1 MDYIVTIY
9 SDRMYNLESN
19 IKDVIDKTSYSF
31 NRARLSA
38 YNLAFLKEC
47 DPISYA
53 LKYGDK
59 SIYNIIKDKY
69 KMDTYHTNSAVNE
82 GVGAFKSQIE
92 LNKLYKKQKE
102 EEIKA
107 VEAKLKEET
116 KKLEKY
122 IILRDNLIIYRQE
135 LKKNGKVRKLKTGF
149 PNISCNSYTITV
161 RTFKNKKQRS
171 CKASAFISKEYGI
184 YSFEY
189 NYLNPKIKYLKS
201 KISKLT
207 YRLNNTKTKL
217 KNLDKIKHIHFNKKS
232 KYNSYLISGR
242 SDGAYRNFVFK
253 STPYEKDN
261 YFYFDIDTSFPGGFS
276 YTFKDILFKYRG
288 KELYEALKHKYP
300 IAIGFIKKKD
310 GEGRNYY
317 QFKVTFNLG
326 ETSNLNTNKSN
337 GIVGMDFNYGFLA
350 ISDVDSK
357 GNMVNNFTVP
367 YEITSN
373 SKQNTLNL
381 RYALNKIGEYVKR
394 KGKTLVIEDLDTSKS
409 KMKSTYRDSK
419 LNKVFHTF
427 PYEKYMEISK
437 YTGIKYG
444 FDVIFVSPK
453 YTSIIG
459 LLKYSYKM
467 KLNSHIAA
475 SFVIAR
481 RGLSIQEKVPF
492 CYKHLIPED
501 IKYKHNWAK
510 WNKLNSINKFN
521 IKELQKKDKKNKEY
535 KNYKNTVTL
544 YNGNEKTHYLT
555 KEDVK
560 ERMLYSYAI
569 KKEKEKQEKLDKI
582 LLF

>member
-9 SDRMYNLESN
+9 SDRMYNLEPD
-19 IKDVIDKTSYSF
+19 IRDTIDKTSYSF
-31 NRARLSA
+31 NRAKLSA

-47 DPISYA
+47 APISYA

-69 KMDTYHTNSAVNE
+69 EMDTYHTNSAVNE

-107 VEAKLKEET
+107 VKIKIKEET

-122 IILRDNLIIYRQE
+122 IILRDNLNLYRCE

-149 PNISCNSYTITV
+149 PNISCNGYKITV
-161 RTFKNKKQRS
+161 RTFNKKRIVS
-171 CKASAFISKEYGI
+171 TNYGL

-201 KISKLT
+201 KISNLI

-232 KYNSYLISGR
+232 KYNNYLISGR

-253 STPYEKDN
+253 ATPHEKDN
-261 YFYFDIDTSFPGGFS
+261 YFYFNIDAFFPNGFN
-276 YTFKDILFKYRG
+276 YTFKDIPFKYRG
-288 KELYEALKHKYP
+288 RELANALNCKSS

-310 GEGRNYY
+310 GEGKEYY

-326 ETSNLNTNKSN
+326 ETSLLNKSKSN
-337 GIVGMDFNYGFLA
+337 GIVGIDFNYGFLA
-350 ISDVDSK
+350 ISDIDSK

-367 YEITSN
+367 YEITDD
-373 SKQNTLNL
+373 SKQNELNL
-381 RYALNKIGEYVKR
+381 RYALNKVGEYVKH
-394 KGKTLVIEDLDTSKS
+394 KNKMLVIEDLDTSKS
-409 KMKSTYRDSK
+409 KMKSTYRDPK
-419 LNKVFHTF
+419 LNKVLHTF
-427 PYEKYMEISK
+427 SYERYMQIAK

-444 FDVIFVSPK
+444 FDVILISPK

-481 RGLSIQEKVPF
+481 RGLGIQEKVPF

-510 WNKLNSINKFN
+510 WNKLNSINKSN
-521 IKELQKKDKKNKEY
+521 IKELQKKDKKDKTY

-544 YNGNEKTHYLT
+544 YNGNEKIHYLT
-555 KEDVK
+555 KKEVK
-560 ERMLYSYAI
+560 L
-569 KKEKEKQEKLDKI
+569 KKEKEKQEKLDNI
-582 LLF
+582 